1 MQKTAWEFIKGIA
14 ATVGGYI
21 AWYLGGFDSLLIAL
35 LVFIVADYM
44 TGVLQAIIEKKLN
57 SKIGFKGICKKV
69 MILVFVGLAA
79 VLDVYVIGGSSPI
92 REVVISFYIANEGI
106 SIVENSA
113 KIGLPVPQ
121 KIIDVLAQLKG
132 NEEDK

>member
-1 MQKTAWEFIKGIA
+1 MQKTAWEFIKGIM
-14 ATVGGYI
+14 ATLTGYI

-35 LVFIVADYM
+35 LVFIVADYL
-44 TGVLQAIIEKKLN
+44 TGVILAIIDKKLN
-57 SKIGFKGICKKV
+57 SKIGFRGIAKKV
-69 MILVFVGLAA
+69 MILLFVGLAA
-79 VLDVYVIGGSSPI
+79 ALDTYVIQGNSPI
-92 REVVISFYIANEGI
+92 REIVIAFYIANEGI
-106 SIVENSA
+106 SVVENSA

>member
-1 MQKTAWEFIKGIA
+1 MQKTAWEFIKGIS
-14 ATVGGYI
+14 ATAIGGI

-35 LVFIVADYM
+35 LVFIVADYL
-44 TGVLQAIIEKKLN
+44 TGVILAILEKKLN
-57 SKIGFKGICKKV
+57 SKIGFKGIAKKV
-69 MILVFVGLAA
+69 MILVFVGLASI
-79 VLDVYVIGGSSPI
+79 LDIYVIGGSSPI
-92 REVVISFYIANEGI
+92 REVVIAFYIANEGI

-132 NEEDK
+132 EEDK